1 MFSFEC
7 LSRAKSDNIGMLAF
21 QLKLLLEVKPNESVR
36 FHFHSNLFSEVKP
49 DELAHFC
56 IDSFRKPSR
65 TSRRASTQLPCEN
78 QAGQACTFSQ
88 NHFQESSRQSLYT
101 LDPNPLSKVETGKPV
116 HVHMNP

>member
-36 FHFHSNLFSEVKP
+36 FHFHSNLYSEVKP

-65 TSRRASTQLPCEN
+65 ANRRASTQLPFEN
-78 QAGQACTFSQ
+78 QAGQACTFLL
-88 NHFQESSRQSLYT
+88 NHFRESSRQSLYA
-101 LDPNPLSKVETGKPV
+101 LDPNCLLEVK
-116 HVHMNP
+116 